1 MGYHSKYGD
10 NLYNLIYYIQQFDS
24 NYKIDSLLKNTFLTI
39 KIVIL
44 RRLLSHE
51 KIKNKK
57 ISHYNFLCGNIF
69 HNKQDDSLEKL
80 LSLRLKSIAENMQH
94 NCLKICGNILM

>member
-1 MGYHSKYGD
+1 MGYHSKYGG
-10 NLYNLIYYIQQFDS
+10 NLYNLIYYIQQFAC

-69 HNKQDDSLEKL
+69 HNKQNDSLEKL